1 MKYQEFLPSE
11 PLAKFIECY
20 WSIQGHEQSVSN
32 TVFPDGCM
40 DIIYDFS
47 DHSFQHDDERTV
59 VIGNMTRPIEVMNS
73 GHVDMLGVRFR
84 PGGMSHWI
92 KAPLVELT
100 DARVSLN
107 DLFKATDSLNIY
119 SLKAKTLQQRI
130 SMLNNFFLKSS
141 ISANVKPWQSCL
153 DQITKTKGNVSI
165 RKISEE
171 IHISQKQLERKFKE
185 HVGLTPKQL
194 SIVLRFRE
202 LRERLQQQPVDLLQL
217 AVHLNYSD
225 HAHLTKSFK
234 SMAGITP
241 TEYLKSLR

>member
-1 MKYQEFLPSE
+1 MKYQEFLPTK
-11 PLAKFIECY
+11 PLSKFIECY
-20 WSIQGHEQSVSN
+20 WSVQGDEQSVSS

-47 DHSFQHDDERTV
+47 DHSFHRDDERTV
-59 VIGNMTRPIEVMNS
+59 VIGNMTRPIEVVSS
-73 GHVDMLGVRFR
+73 GYVDMLGVRFKTINS
-84 PGGMSHWI
+84 P
-92 KAPLVELT
+92 
-100 DARVSLN
+100 
-107 DLFKATDSLNIY
+107 NIY

-130 SMLNNFFLKSS
+130 NMLNNFFLKSS
-141 ISANVKPWQSCL
+141 VSSNMKPWQSCL

-171 IHISQKQLERKFKE
+171 IHISQKHLERKFKE

-217 AVHLNYSD
+217 AVDLNYSD

-241 TEYLKSLR
+241 TEYLKSLH